1 MRLTHVSLWMPS
13 KRSWPLKL
21 QLLRK
26 GVIELEDEL
35 KTPYLDQYTD
45 NLTAKVTKKSDD
57 YQVYGRNKE
66 VQSVI
71 ISLLRRTKNNPI
83 LVGEAGVGKSAIV
96 EGITL
101 AILRGQVPEPLKGLT
116 VRSLELSS
124 LMSEDDEG
132 FIAKFKKIIEEMV
145 ATRGHNL
152 LFVDEFHTIIGA
164 GSQNGQALDAGNV
177 IKPVLARGDIQ
188 LIGATT
194 LDEFHEY
201 IETDRA
207 LERRMQPVM
216 VEEPTISQAITI
228 IEQAKVI
235 YEKFHGI
242 QISSDAVHQAI
253 RLSVRYLTDRFLP
266 DKAFDLIDEAAT
278 IASVEGK
285 SKVTEKD
292 IAQVL
297 KDKTG
302 IPVTTILKGDQERL
316 EGFKERLMNRVK
328 GQEDA
333 IEAVV
338 DAVTIAQAGLQ
349 NEKRPLASFLFLG
362 PTGVG
367 KTELAKAIAEA
378 LFDDEAAMIRFD
390 MSEYKQKEDV
400 TKLIGNRATRIKGQ
414 LTEGVKQKPYC
425 VLLLDEIEKA
435 HSEVMDLF
443 LQVLDDGRLTDSSG
457 RLISFKNTIV
467 IMTTNIGAKKII
479 NKWELKGNFKDLT
492 DRDRKQFEKSMD
504 SELQN
509 EFRPEFLNRIE
520 NKLIFNLLE
529 RDVIEKIAEKN
540 LSEIA
545 DRMKRQNLTLSYE
558 PSLIQ
563 YLSDV
568 GTDVKNGA
576 RPLERLMKRKVLAPI
591 SVKSLQL
598 DKSKQG
604 YNVHLWVEGRAP
616 DGNHRQEQ
624 RQIHMEIEGERD
636 NFFS

>member
-1 MRLTHVSLWMPS
+1 MIKV
-13 KRSWPLKL
+13 
-21 QLLRK
+21 
-26 GVIELEDEL
+26 EDEL
-35 KTPYLDQYTD
+35 KTPYLDKYTD
-45 NLTAKVTKKSDD
+45 NLTAKVAKKSDD
-57 YQVYGRNKE
+57 YQIYGRDKE
-66 VQSVI
+66 VQAVI

-83 LVGEAGVGKSAIV
+83 LVGEAGVGKTAIV
-96 EGITL
+96 EGLTL
-101 AILRGQVPEPLKGLT
+101 AIVREQVPESLKGLT

-124 LMSEDDEG
+124 LMSEDDGG

-152 LFVDEFHTIIGA
+152 LFVDEFHTIVGA
-164 GSQNGQALDAGNV
+164 GGQAGQALDAGNV

-194 LDEFHEY
+194 LDEFHDY
-201 IETDRA
+201 VETDRA

-216 VEEPTISQAITI
+216 VEEPMIPQAITI
-228 IEQAKVI
+228 IDQAKGI
-235 YEKFHGI
+235 YENFHGI
-242 QISSDAVHQAI
+242 QISSEAVRQAV
-253 RLSVRYLTDRFLP
+253 RLSVRYITDRFLP
-266 DKAFDLIDEAAT
+266 DKAFDLIDEAST
-278 IASVEGK
+278 IASATGK
-285 SKVTEKD
+285 DSVSDEN

-316 EGFKERLMNRVK
+316 DGFREKLMDRVK

-349 NEKRPLASFLFLG
+349 DENKPISSFLFLG
-362 PTGVG
+362 ATGVG

-378 LFDDEAAMIRFD
+378 LFDDEDAMIRLD
-390 MSEYKQKEDV
+390 MSEFKKKEDV
-400 TKLIGNRATRIKGQ
+400 SKLIGNRETRTKGQ
-414 LTEGVKQKPYC
+414 LTEGVKRKPYS
-425 VLLLDEIEKA
+425 VLLLDEVEKA

-457 RLISFKNTIV
+457 RLISFKNVIV

-479 NKWELKGNFKDLT
+479 NKWELKGSFSQLT
-492 DRDRKQFEKSMD
+492 ERERLQFEKSMD

-520 NKLIFNLLE
+520 NKIIFNLLE
-529 RDVIEKIAEKN
+529 RNVIEEIAEKN
-540 LSEIA
+540 LSKIS

-576 RPLERLMKRKVLAPI
+576 RPLERLIKRKVLAPI
-591 SVKSLQL
+591 SAKSLTL
-598 DKSKQG
+598 DKRTQN
-604 YNVHLWVEGRAP
+604 YNVHLWVEGKAP
-616 DGNHRQEQ
+616 DGQHRKDL
-624 RQIHMEIEGERD
+624 RQIQLDVEGEMD
-636 NFFS
+636 SFFS

>member
-1 MRLTHVSLWMPS
+1 M
-13 KRSWPLKL
+13 
-21 QLLRK
+21 
-26 GVIELEDEL
+26 IEVEDEL
-35 KTPYLDQYTD
+35 KTPYLDKYTD
-45 NLTAKVTKKSDD
+45 NLSAKVAKKSDD
-57 YQVYGRNKE
+57 YQVYGRDKE
-66 VQSVI
+66 VQAVI

-83 LVGEAGVGKSAIV
+83 LVGEAGVGKTAIV
-96 EGITL
+96 EGLTL
-101 AILRGQVPEPLKGLT
+101 AIVREQVPESLKGLT

-124 LMSEDDEG
+124 LMSEDDGG

-152 LFVDEFHTIIGA
+152 LFVDEFHTIVGA
-164 GSQNGQALDAGNV
+164 GGQAGQALDAGNV

-194 LDEFHEY
+194 LDEFHDY
-201 IETDRA
+201 VETDRA

-216 VEEPTISQAITI
+216 VEEPMIPQAISI
-228 IEQAKVI
+228 INQAKGI
-235 YEKFHGI
+235 YENFHGI
-242 QISSDAVHQAI
+242 QISSEAVRQAV
-253 RLSVRYLTDRFLP
+253 RLSVRYITDRFLP
-266 DKAFDLIDEAAT
+266 DKAFDLIDEAST
-278 IASVEGK
+278 IASATGK
-285 SKVTEKD
+285 DSVSDEN

-316 EGFKERLMNRVK
+316 DGFREKLMDRVK

-349 NEKRPLASFLFLG
+349 DENKPISSFLFLG
-362 PTGVG
+362 ATGVG

-378 LFDDEAAMIRFD
+378 LFDDEDAMIRFD
-390 MSEYKQKEDV
+390 MSEFKKKEDV
-400 TKLIGNRATRIKGQ
+400 SKLIGNRETRTKGQ
-414 LTEGVKQKPYC
+414 LTEGVKRKPYS

-457 RLISFKNTIV
+457 RLISFKNVIV

-479 NKWELKGNFKDLT
+479 NKWELKGNFKELT
-492 DRDRKQFEKSMD
+492 DRDRQQFEKSMD

-520 NKLIFNLLE
+520 NKIIFNLLE
-529 RDVIEKIAEKN
+529 RNVIEEIAEKN
-540 LSEIA
+540 LSKIS

-576 RPLERLMKRKVLAPI
+576 RPLERLIKRKVLAPI
-591 SVKSLQL
+591 SAKSLTL
-598 DKSKQG
+598 DKRTQT
-604 YNVHLWVEGRAP
+604 YNVHLWVEGKAP
-616 DGNHRQEQ
+616 DGQHRKDL
-624 RQIHMEIEGERD
+624 RQIQLDVEGEMD
-636 NFFS
+636 SFFS

>member
-1 MRLTHVSLWMPS
+1 M
-13 KRSWPLKL
+13 
-21 QLLRK
+21 
-26 GVIELEDEL
+26 EDEL

-83 LVGEAGVGKSAIV
+83 LVGEAGVGKTAIV
-96 EGITL
+96 EGLTL

-349 NEKRPLASFLFLG
+349 NENRPLASFLFLG

-604 YNVHLWVEGRAP
+604 YNVHLWVEGQAP

>member
-1 MRLTHVSLWMPS
+1 M
-13 KRSWPLKL
+13 
-21 QLLRK
+21 
-26 GVIELEDEL
+26 IELEDEL

-83 LVGEAGVGKSAIV
+83 LVGEAGVGKTAIV
-96 EGITL
+96 EGLTL

-132 FIAKFKKIIEEMV
+132 FIAKFKKIIKEMV

-152 LFVDEFHTIIGA
+152 LFVDEFHTIVGA

-216 VEEPTISQAITI
+216 VEEPTIPQAITI

-278 IASVEGK
+278 IASAEGK

-316 EGFKERLMNRVK
+316 EGFKEKLMNRVK

-400 TKLIGNRATRIKGQ
+400 TKLIGNRATRTKGQ

-604 YNVHLWVEGRAP
+604 YNVHLWVEGQAP

>member
-1 MRLTHVSLWMPS
+1 MPS

-83 LVGEAGVGKSAIV
+83 LVGEAGVGKTAIV
-96 EGITL
+96 EGLTL

-124 LMSEDDEG
+124 LMSEDDGG

-216 VEEPTISQAITI
+216 VEEPTIPQAITI

-278 IASVEGK
+278 IASTEGK

-316 EGFKERLMNRVK
+316 EGFKEKLMNRVK

-604 YNVHLWVEGRAP
+604 YNVHLWVEGQAP

>member
-1 MRLTHVSLWMPS
+1 MPS

-83 LVGEAGVGKSAIV
+83 LVGEAGVGKTAIV
-96 EGITL
+96 EGLTL

-152 LFVDEFHTIIGA
+152 LFVDEFHTIVGA
-164 GSQNGQALDAGNV
+164 GSQNGKALDAGNV

-216 VEEPTISQAITI
+216 VEEPTIPQAITI

-278 IASVEGK
+278 IASTEGK

-316 EGFKERLMNRVK
+316 EGFKEKLMNRVK

-604 YNVHLWVEGRAP
+604 YNVHLWVEGQAP

>member
-1 MRLTHVSLWMPS
+1 M
-13 KRSWPLKL
+13 
-21 QLLRK
+21 
-26 GVIELEDEL
+26 IEVDDEL
-35 KTPYLDQYTD
+35 KTPYLDKYTD
-45 NLTAKVTKKSDD
+45 NLSAKVAKKSDD
-57 YQVYGRNKE
+57 YQVYGRDKE
-66 VQSVI
+66 VKAVI

-83 LVGEAGVGKSAIV
+83 LVGEAGVGKTAIV
-96 EGITL
+96 EGLTL
-101 AILRGQVPEPLKGLT
+101 AIMRGQVPEPLKGLT

-124 LMSEDDEG
+124 LMSEEDGG

-145 ATRGHNL
+145 ATRGRNL
-152 LFVDEFHTIIGA
+152 LFVDEFHTIVGA
-164 GSQNGQALDAGNV
+164 GSQDGQALDAGNV

-194 LDEFHEY
+194 LDEFHDY
-201 IETDRA
+201 VETDRA

-216 VEEPTISQAITI
+216 VEEPTIPQAISI
-228 IEQAKVI
+228 IDQAKII

-242 QISSDAVHQAI
+242 QISSEAVKQAV

-278 IASVEGK
+278 IASAEGK
-285 SKVTEKD
+285 DSITEED

-316 EGFKERLMNRVK
+316 DGLKEKLMNRVK

-333 IEAVV
+333 IDAIV

-349 NEKRPLASFLFLG
+349 DENKPISSFMFLG

-367 KTELAKAIAEA
+367 KTELSKALAEA
-378 LFDDEAAMIRFD
+378 LFDDENAMIRFD
-390 MSEYKQKEDV
+390 MSEFKEKEDAA
-400 TKLIGNRATRIKGQ
+400 KLIGNRATKTKGQ
-414 LTEGVKQKPYC
+414 LTQAVKQKPYC
-425 VLLLDEIEKA
+425 VVLLDEVEKA
-435 HSEVMDLF
+435 DGEVMDLF

-479 NKWELKGNFKDLT
+479 NKWELKGSFQHLT
-492 DRDRKQFEKSMD
+492 ERDRQQFEKSMI
-504 SELQN
+504 SELET

-529 RDVIEKIAEKN
+529 REIIEKIAEKN
-540 LSEIA
+540 LSEIE
-545 DRMKRQNLTLSYE
+545 DRMRRKNMTLSYE

-576 RPLERLMKRKVLAPI
+576 RPLERLIKRKVLAPI
-591 SVKSLQL
+591 SAKSLSL
-598 DKSKQG
+598 DKSRQT
-604 YNVHLWVEGRAP
+604 YNIHLWVEGEAP
-616 DGNHRQEQ
+616 DSQHRKDL
-624 RQIHMEIEGERD
+624 RQIQLDVEGEIGEEVD
-636 NFFS
+636 ALFS

>member
-1 MRLTHVSLWMPS
+1 MINVL
-13 KRSWPLKL
+13 
-21 QLLRK
+21 
-26 GVIELEDEL
+26 DEL
-35 KTPYLDQYTD
+35 KTPFLDKYTD
-45 NLTAKVTKKSDD
+45 NLTAKVAKKADD
-57 YQVYGRNKE
+57 YQVYGRDKE
-66 VQSVI
+66 VQAVI

-83 LVGEAGVGKSAIV
+83 LVGEAGVGKTAIV
-96 EGITL
+96 EGLTL
-101 AILRGQVPEPLKGLT
+101 AILREEVPDDLKGLT

-124 LMSEDDEG
+124 LMSEEDGG

-145 ATRGHNL
+145 ATRGQNL
-152 LFVDEFHTIIGA
+152 LFVDEFHTIVGA
-164 GSQNGQALDAGNV
+164 GSESGQALDAGNV

-194 LDEFHEY
+194 LDEFHDY

-207 LERRMQPVM
+207 LERRMQPIM
-216 VEEPTISQAITI
+216 VEEPTIPQAITI
-228 IEQAKVI
+228 IEQAKGI
-235 YEKFHGI
+235 YEDFHNVL
-242 QISSDAVHQAI
+242 ISSEAVAQAV
-253 RLSVRYLTDRFLP
+253 RLSVRYITDRFLP

-278 IASVEGK
+278 IASAEGK
-285 SKVTEKD
+285 GSVTEED

-297 KDKTG
+297 KGRTG
-302 IPVTTILKGDQERL
+302 IPVTTILKGEEERL
-316 EGFKERLMNRVK
+316 VGFEEKLMRRVK
-328 GQEDA
+328 GQEEA

-349 NEKRPLASFLFLG
+349 DENKPISSFLFLG

-367 KTELAKAIAEA
+367 KTELSKAVAEA
-378 LFDDEAAMIRFD
+378 LFDDEDAMLRFD

-400 TKLIGNRATRIKGQ
+400 IKLIGDRATRTKGQ
-414 LTEGVKQKPYC
+414 LTEGVKQKPYS

-435 HSEVMDLF
+435 HNEVMDLF

-479 NKWELKGNFKDLT
+479 NKWELKGNFHSLT
-492 DRDRKQFEKSMD
+492 DRERQQFEKSMD

-520 NKLIFNLLE
+520 NKIIFNLLE
-529 RDVIEKIAEKN
+529 RDVIETIAEKN

-545 DRMKRQNLTLSYE
+545 ERMSRQNLTLSYDS
-558 PSLIQ
+558 SLIQ

-576 RPLERLMKRKVLAPI
+576 RPLERLIKRKVLAPI
-591 SVKSLQL
+591 SAKSLAL
-598 DKSKQG
+598 DKGKQT
-604 YNVHLWVEGRAP
+604 YHVHLWVEGDVP
-616 DGNHRQEQ
+616 DSQHRKDL
-624 RQIHMEIEGERD
+624 RQVQVKIEGEID
-636 NFFS
+636 TLFS

>member
-1 MRLTHVSLWMPS
+1 MPS

-83 LVGEAGVGKSAIV
+83 LVGEAGVGKTAIV
-96 EGITL
+96 EGLTL

-216 VEEPTISQAITI
+216 VEEPAIPQAITI

-278 IASVEGK
+278 IASTEGK

-316 EGFKERLMNRVK
+316 EGFKEKLMNRVK

-604 YNVHLWVEGRAP
+604 YNVHLWVEGQAP

>member
-1 MRLTHVSLWMPS
+1 MIKV
-13 KRSWPLKL
+13 
-21 QLLRK
+21 
-26 GVIELEDEL
+26 EDEL
-35 KTPYLDQYTD
+35 KTPYLDKYTD
-45 NLTAKVTKKSDD
+45 NLTAKVAKKSDD
-57 YQVYGRNKE
+57 YQIYGRDKE
-66 VQSVI
+66 VQAVI

-83 LVGEAGVGKSAIV
+83 LVGEAGVGKTAIV
-96 EGITL
+96 EGLTL
-101 AILRGQVPEPLKGLT
+101 AIVREQVPESLKGLT

-124 LMSEDDEG
+124 LMSEDDGG

-152 LFVDEFHTIIGA
+152 LFVDEFHTIVGA
-164 GSQNGQALDAGNV
+164 GGQAGQALDAGNV

-194 LDEFHEY
+194 LDEFHDY
-201 IETDRA
+201 VETDRA

-216 VEEPTISQAITI
+216 VEEPMIPQAITI
-228 IEQAKVI
+228 IDQAKGI
-235 YEKFHGI
+235 YENFHGI
-242 QISSDAVHQAI
+242 QISSEAVRQAV
-253 RLSVRYLTDRFLP
+253 RLSVRYITDRFLP
-266 DKAFDLIDEAAT
+266 DKAFDLIDEAST
-278 IASVEGK
+278 IASATGK
-285 SKVTEKD
+285 DSVSDEN

-316 EGFKERLMNRVK
+316 DGFREKLMDRVK

-349 NEKRPLASFLFLG
+349 DENKPISSFLFLG

-378 LFDDEAAMIRFD
+378 LFDDEDAMIRLD
-390 MSEYKQKEDV
+390 MSEFKKKEDV
-400 TKLIGNRATRIKGQ
+400 SKLIGNRETRTKGQ
-414 LTEGVKQKPYC
+414 LTEGVKRKPYS
-425 VLLLDEIEKA
+425 VLLLDEVEKA

-457 RLISFKNTIV
+457 RLISFKNVIV

-479 NKWELKGNFKDLT
+479 NKWELKGNFKELT
-492 DRDRKQFEKSMD
+492 DRDRQQFEKSMD

-520 NKLIFNLLE
+520 NKIIFNLLE
-529 RDVIEKIAEKN
+529 RNVIEEIAEKN
-540 LSEIA
+540 LSKIS

-576 RPLERLMKRKVLAPI
+576 RPLERLIKRKVLAPI
-591 SVKSLQL
+591 SAKSLTL
-598 DKSKQG
+598 DKRTQT
-604 YNVHLWVEGRAP
+604 YNVHLWVEGKAP
-616 DGNHRQEQ
+616 DGQHRKDL
-624 RQIHMEIEGERD
+624 RQIQLDVEGEMD
-636 NFFS
+636 SFFS

>member
-1 MRLTHVSLWMPS
+1 MPS

-83 LVGEAGVGKSAIV
+83 LVGEAGVGKTAIV
-96 EGITL
+96 EGLTL

-216 VEEPTISQAITI
+216 VEEPTIPQAITI

-278 IASVEGK
+278 IASAEGK

-316 EGFKERLMNRVK
+316 EGFKEKLMNRVK

-443 LQVLDDGRLTDSSG
+443 LQVLDDDRLTDSSG

-604 YNVHLWVEGRAP
+604 YNVHLWVEGQAP

>member
-1 MRLTHVSLWMPS
+1 M
-13 KRSWPLKL
+13 
-21 QLLRK
+21 
-26 GVIELEDEL
+26 EDEL

-83 LVGEAGVGKSAIV
+83 LVGEAGVGKTAIV
-96 EGITL
+96 EGLTL

-152 LFVDEFHTIIGA
+152 LFVDEFHTIVGA

-216 VEEPTISQAITI
+216 VEEPTIPQAITI

-278 IASVEGK
+278 IASTEGK

-316 EGFKERLMNRVK
+316 EGFKEKLMNRVK

-400 TKLIGNRATRIKGQ
+400 TKLIGSRATRIKGQ

-604 YNVHLWVEGRAP
+604 YNVHLWVEGQAP

>member
-1 MRLTHVSLWMPS
+1 M
-13 KRSWPLKL
+13 
-21 QLLRK
+21 
-26 GVIELEDEL
+26 EDEL

-83 LVGEAGVGKSAIV
+83 LVGEAGVGKTAIV
-96 EGITL
+96 EGLTL
-101 AILRGQVPEPLKGLT
+101 AILRVQVPEPLKGLT

-216 VEEPTISQAITI
+216 VEEPTIPQAITI

-278 IASVEGK
+278 IASTEGK

-316 EGFKERLMNRVK
+316 EGFKEKLMNRVK

-604 YNVHLWVEGRAP
+604 YNVHLWVEGQAP

>member
-1 MRLTHVSLWMPS
+1 M
-13 KRSWPLKL
+13 
-21 QLLRK
+21 
-26 GVIELEDEL
+26 IEVEDEL
-35 KTPYLDQYTD
+35 KTPYLDKYTD
-45 NLTAKVTKKSDD
+45 NLSAKVSKKSDD
-57 YQVYGRNKE
+57 YQVYGRDKE
-66 VQSVI
+66 VQAVI

-83 LVGEAGVGKSAIV
+83 LVGEAGVGKTAIV
-96 EGITL
+96 EGLTL
-101 AILRGQVPEPLKGLT
+101 AILRDQVPEALKILT

-124 LMSEDDEG
+124 LMSEDDGG

-145 ATRGHNL
+145 STRGHNL
-152 LFVDEFHTIIGA
+152 LFVDEFHTIVGA
-164 GSQNGQALDAGNV
+164 GGQAGQALDAGNV

-194 LDEFHEY
+194 LDEFHDY

-207 LERRMQPVM
+207 LERRMQPIM
-216 VEEPTISQAITI
+216 VEEPTIKQAITI
-228 IEQAKVI
+228 IDQAKGV

-242 QISSDAVHQAI
+242 KVSSEAVRQAV
-253 RLSVRYLTDRFLP
+253 RLSVRYITDRFLP
-266 DKAFDLIDEAAT
+266 DKAFDLIDEAST
-278 IASVEGK
+278 IASATGK
-285 SKVTEKD
+285 DNVSDED

-302 IPVTTILKGDQERL
+302 IPVTTILKGDQDRL
-316 EGFKERLMNRVK
+316 DGFKEKLMDRVK

-349 NEKRPLASFLFLG
+349 DENKPISSFLFLG

-367 KTELAKAIAEA
+367 KTELSKAVAEA
-378 LFDDEAAMIRFD
+378 LFDDEDAMIRFD
-390 MSEYKQKEDV
+390 MSEFKKKEDV
-400 TKLIGNRATRIKGQ
+400 SKLIGNRETRTKGQ
-414 LTEGVKQKPYC
+414 LTEGVKRKPYS
-425 VLLLDEIEKA
+425 VLLLDEVEKA

-457 RLISFKNTIV
+457 RLISFKNVIV
-467 IMTTNIGAKKII
+467 VMTTNIGAKKII

-492 DRDRKQFEKSMD
+492 DRDRQQFEKSMD

-520 NKLIFNLLE
+520 NKIIFNLLE
-529 RDVIEKIAEKN
+529 RNVIEEIAEKN
-540 LSEIA
+540 LSKIS

-558 PSLIQ
+558 PNLIK

-576 RPLERLMKRKVLAPI
+576 RPLERLIKRKVLAPI
-591 SVKSLQL
+591 SAKSLTL
-598 DKSKQG
+598 DKSRQT
-604 YNVHLWVEGRAP
+604 YNVHLWVEGEAP
-616 DGNHRQEQ
+616 DGQHRKDL
-624 RQIHMEIEGERD
+624 RQIQLDVEGEMD
-636 NFFS
+636 FFFS